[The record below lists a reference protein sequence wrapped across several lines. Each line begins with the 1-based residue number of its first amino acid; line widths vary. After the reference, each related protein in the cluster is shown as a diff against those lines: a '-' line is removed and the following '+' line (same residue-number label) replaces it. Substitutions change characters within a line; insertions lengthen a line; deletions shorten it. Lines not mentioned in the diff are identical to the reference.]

1 MAFNPPSGVANGAT
15 YGYGNVIWE
24 YDAVFGVWNILD
36 GTLVG
41 GVGPVGPTGPTGSP
55 GTGNIPLASYAVT
68 GAAQFPNADFGVSTT
83 GSVSLTG
90 NVART
95 NRSNTFSAAG
105 GNIFTA
111 GITAPLIRIA
121 EFLPLGQFNGG
132 SGYIQFE
139 KNGDGNAYEGG
150 LKVYSDRVILGDY
163 PTEGTTN
170 QQLHGAYIDIDNHSL
185 PYNTENDLP
194 PSDDPS
200 YIRLGVRSSY
210 MTLGPDAGLT
220 LGLGYGL
227 PLKVSG
233 GIFKN
238 PEEFA
243 SYQNLGS
250 SNSIVINATG
260 GSIQRFRIT
269 PSGQV
274 TVSAGPGWDTVTTNA
289 TETIAVIVQST
300 NGKTG
305 NFASTILSNNPVLF
319 GVTGG
324 IDMFTV
330 MRVKTA
336 SSALLI
342 GLPIA
347 NGLTGTGFSI
357 S

>member
-1 MAFNPPSGVANGAT
+1 MAFNPPHGVANGAT
-15 YGYGNVIWE
+15 YGYGNVIWQ
-24 YDAVFGVWNILD
+24 YDGVFGVWNIVD

-41 GVGPVGPTGPTGSP
+41 GIGPVGPTGATGP
-55 GTGNIPLASYAVT
+55 AGAGNIRLASYAVT
-68 GAAQFPNADFGVSTT
+68 GAAQFYNADFGVSVT

-105 GNIFTA
+105 GNAFTEGISA
-111 GITAPLIRIA
+111 GWINTSNIYPSPGQAPGTTSAFIS
-121 EFLPLGQFNGG
+121 FNQNIGDLWGG
-132 SGYIQFE
+132 FQ
-139 KNGDGNAYEGG
+139 
-150 LKVYSDRVILGDY
+150 VYSDRIRLGDFDDEENTIG
-163 PTEGTTN
+163 PMHGT
-170 QQLHGAYIDIDNHSL
+170 YIDIDNHET
-185 PYNTENDLP
+185 PYDE
-194 PSDDPS
+194 SPS
-200 YIRLGVRSSY
+200 YIRLVVGGNSVVLASGSMDLGGGYNSS
-210 MTLGPDAGLT
+210 MI
-220 LGLGYGL
+220 
-227 PLKVSG
+227 VNN

-238 PEEFA
+238 PEEYA

-274 TVSAGPGWDTVTTNA
+274 TVSAGSGWDTVTTNA

-347 NGLTGTGFSI
+347 NGLTAAGFSI

>member
-1 MAFNPPSGVANGAT
+1 MAFNPPGGVANGAT
-15 YGYGNVIWE
+15 YGYGNVVWQ
-24 YDAVFGVWNILD
+24 YDAIFGVWNIVD
-36 GTLVG
+36 GTIVG
-41 GVGPVGPTGPTGSP
+41 GVGPEGPQGPAGP
-55 GTGNIPLASYAVT
+55 AGAGNIPLASYAVT
-68 GAAQFPNADFGVSTT
+68 GAAQFFNADFGVSVT
-83 GSVSLTG
+83 GTVSLTG

-95 NRSNTFSAAG
+95 NRSNTFTAVG
-105 GNIFTA
+105 GNSFTY
-111 GITAPLIRIA
+111 GITAANLYTGGIRA
-121 EFLPLGQFNGG
+121 LGGAADV
-132 SGYIQFE
+132 SGAINFPDYTKMDIVSRQVTI
-139 KNGDGNAYEGG
+139 GDGAGELTTTYIDVDNQSVQPSIQMSVNSGASLVQLYSSGLVLGAPGSPMGPNAY
-150 LKVYSDRVILGDY
+150 L
-163 PTEGTTN
+163 N
-170 QQLHGAYIDIDNHSL
+170 
-185 PYNTENDLP
+185 
-194 PSDDPS
+194 
-200 YIRLGVRSSY
+200 
-210 MTLGPDAGLT
+210 
-220 LGLGYGL
+220 
-227 PLKVSG
+227 PLQVTG
-233 GIFKN
+233 GIFRN
-238 PEEFA
+238 PEEYA
-243 SYQNLGS
+243 SYQDLGS

-274 TVSAGPGWDTVTTNA
+274 TVSAGLGWDNTTTNA

-347 NGLTGTGFSI
+347 NGLTAAGFSI

>member
-1 MAFNPPSGVANGAT
+1 MAFNPPHGVANGAT
-15 YGYGNVIWE
+15 YGYGNVIWQ
-24 YDAVFGVWNILD
+24 YDGVFGVWNIVD

-41 GVGPVGPTGPTGSP
+41 GIGPVGPTGATGP
-55 GTGNIPLASYAVT
+55 AGAGNIPLASYAVT

-95 NRSNTFSAAG
+95 NRSNTFSAVG
-105 GNIFTA
+105 GNSFTY
-111 GITAPLIRIA
+111 GISAANLYTSGIRA
-121 EFLPLGQFNGG
+121 LGGAADVSGAINFPDYTKMDIVSPRVIIGDDGGELTTTYIDVDNQSVQPHISMITNGGGIGGGSMQLYTSGLVLG
-132 SGYIQFE
+132 SGY
-139 KNGDGNAYEGG
+139 
-150 LKVYSDRVILGDY
+150 
-163 PTEGTTN
+163 TT
-170 QQLHGAYIDIDNHSL
+170 
-185 PYNTENDLP
+185 
-194 PSDDPS
+194 
-200 YIRLGVRSSY
+200 
-210 MTLGPDAGLT
+210 
-220 LGLGYGL
+220 
-227 PLKVSG
+227 PLQVTG
-233 GIFKN
+233 GIFRN
-238 PEEFA
+238 PEEYA
-243 SYQNLGS
+243 SYQDLGS

-260 GSIQRFRIT
+260 GTIQRFRIT

-274 TVSAGPGWDTVTTNA
+274 TVSAGPGWDTTTTNA

-330 MRVKTA
+330 MRVKNA
-336 SSALLI
+336 GKSLLI

-347 NGLTGTGFSI
+347 NGLTGTGGGTGFSI

>member
-1 MAFNPPSGVANGAT
+1 MAFNPPSGVADGAT

-24 YDAVFGVWNILD
+24 YDAIFGVWNIVD
-36 GTLVG
+36 GSIIG
-41 GVGPVGPTGPTGSP
+41 GVGPEGPPGPP
-55 GTGNIPLASYAVT
+55 GAGNIPLASYAVT
-68 GAAQFPNADFGVSTT
+68 GAAQFFNADFGVSVT
-83 GSVSLTG
+83 GTVSLTG

-95 NRSNTFSAAG
+95 HISNIFTAAG
-105 GNIFTA
+105 GNSFSA
-111 GITAPLIRIA
+111 GITAPAINTTNIY
-121 EFLPLGQFNGG
+121 PFNVSSSDNGL
-132 SGYIQFE
+132 SGYISMQPNLIGLVAPFISV
-139 KNGDGNAYEGG
+139 GDEGG
-150 LKVYSDRVILGDY
+150 ELAN
-163 PTEGTTN
+163 T
-170 QQLHGAYIDIDNHSL
+170 YIEIDNRQAN
-185 PYNTENDLP
+185 PYQPHISWTIGGAATMQLYSSGLVLGGNTYA
-194 PSDDPS
+194 S
-200 YIRLGVRSSY
+200 
-210 MTLGPDAGLT
+210 
-220 LGLGYGL
+220 
-227 PLKVSG
+227 PLQITG
-233 GIFKN
+233 GIFRN
-238 PEEFA
+238 PEEYA
-243 SYQNLGS
+243 SYQDLGS

-269 PSGQV
+269 PSAQV
-274 TVSAGPGWDTVTTNA
+274 VVSAGPGWDTTTTNA

-347 NGLTGTGFSI
+347 NGLTAAEFSI